1 MGPWLRLVGLF
12 AGIVVA
18 VLLLKVLHPLIVLAM
33 LIGGIVY
40 LNHVLTVKPK
50 REGSRTTA
58 ELLGLEP
65 MPDGSAEI
73 LAYPFALL
81 GRAHALVRDV
91 MVGPWRGVQ
100 VHLFDLET
108 TSSMSIPGSDG
119 VRRWSC
125 VLAPLPLE
133 TPHLV
138 AEPLAFLTAEPDR
151 PNLAVCT
158 VESPRLASAFDVR
171 SEDPAFASA
180 FLRDGV
186 ADRLLEQEDRIAVET
201 RSRMV
206 LLYGPAIPAK
216 DRDVLL
222 GTLHGFLDAVA
233 RRGE

>member
-1 MGPWLRLVGLF
+1 MGPWLRLLGLF

-65 MPDGSAEI
+65 MPDGPAEI
-73 LAYPFALL
+73 LSYPFALL
-81 GRAHALVRDV
+81 GRPRALVRDV

-108 TSSMSIPGSDG
+108 TSSMPVPGSDG

-138 AEPLAFLTAEPDR
+138 AEPHAFLTAEPDR
-151 PNLAVCT
+151 SDLAVCT
-158 VESPRLASAFDVR
+158 VESPRLASALEVR
-171 SEDPAFASA
+171 SEDPAFASS

-186 ADRLLEQEDRIAVET
+186 ADLLLEQEDRIAVET
-201 RSRMV
+201 RGRLV

-216 DRDVLL
+216 DRDLLL

>member
-1 MGPWLRLVGLF
+1 MGPWLRLLGLF
-12 AGIVVA
+12 AGIVLV

-33 LIGGIVY
+33 MIGGIVY

-50 REGSRTTA
+50 REVSRTTA
-58 ELLGLEP
+58 DFLGLEV
-65 MPDGSAEI
+65 MPDGPTEI

-81 GRAHALVRDV
+81 DRPGALVRDV

-108 TSSMSIPGSDG
+108 TSSMPVPGSDG

-125 VLAPLPLE
+125 ALAPLPFE

-138 AEPLAFLTAEPDR
+138 AEPHAFLTAEPDR

-158 VESPRLASAFDVR
+158 VESQKLASAFDIR
-171 SEDPAFASA
+171 SEDPAFASS

-201 RSRMV
+201 RAHMV
-206 LLYGPAIPAK
+206 LLYGPVMPAK
-216 DRDVLL
+216 DRDLL
-222 GTLHGFLDAVA
+222 LAILHGFLEAVA
-233 RRGE
+233 TRGE